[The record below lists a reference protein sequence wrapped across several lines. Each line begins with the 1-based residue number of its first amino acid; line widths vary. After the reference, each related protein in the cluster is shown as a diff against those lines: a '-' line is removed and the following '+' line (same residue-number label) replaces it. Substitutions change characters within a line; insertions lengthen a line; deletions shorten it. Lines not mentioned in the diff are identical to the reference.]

1 MIMDVFQAKK
11 EYEETY
17 IPEES
22 ELIHFQGV
30 DGYDVYNCS
39 VPFTWDQKRY
49 IYGRIERHEEWMR
62 SWAGLFEETGK
73 DTYRLVK
80 DSMIYQLE
88 DPYVAVI
95 HGKLVLGGTHVR
107 LKQGELDTYY
117 GYFYRGTDVRDM
129 YYFTT
134 GPDKMKDIRLVELK
148 DGRIGVFSRPRGESV
163 RDQFGSESI
172 VGFTTVDSLDDLSPE
187 VIENAKGISGL
198 FGKGQWGGCNQVY
211 LLSSGMLGVI
221 GHVCCN
227 YVDENQVNQAC
238 YTAMAFVM
246 NPDTREVYDYQIVG
260 TRKLFKPY
268 PIKKPN
274 LADCV
279 FPSGIVMREDGRA
292 DLYCGIGDSAE
303 GRIAIEYPFAGYG
316 EIVQP

>member
-1 MIMDVFQAKK
+1 MELDVFQAKRT
-11 EYEETY
+11 YEESY
-17 IPEES
+17 VPQES
-22 ELIHFQGV
+22 VRLRFLGV

-39 VPFTWDQKRY
+39 IPFIWGEKRY

-62 SWAGLFEETGK
+62 SWTGLFLETEK

-80 DSMIYQLE
+80 DAMLYQLE
-88 DPYVAVI
+88 DPYVSII
-95 HGKLVLGGTHVR
+95 HGELILGGTHVR
-107 LKQGELDTYY
+107 LKQGRLDTYY
-117 GYFYRGTDVRDM
+117 GYFYRGCDVRDM

-134 GPDKMKDIRLVELK
+134 GPDMMKDIRLVELK
-148 DGRIGVFSRPRGESV
+148 DGRIGVFSRPRGEAV
-163 RDQFGSESI
+163 KEQFGSEAI
-172 VGFTTVDSLDDLSPE
+172 VGFTVIDTLDDLSPE
-187 VIENAKGISGL
+187 AVENAEGIPGL

-211 LLSSGMLGVI
+211 LLSGGLLGVI

-246 NPDTREVYDYQIVG
+246 DPGTREIYDYQIVG
-260 TRKLFKPY
+260 TRKLFEPY

-279 FPSGIVMREDGRA
+279 FPSGIVMREDGKA
-292 DLYCGIGDSAE
+292 DLYCGLSDSAE
-303 GRIAIEYPFAGYG
+303 GRITIEYPFKNYG
-316 EIVQP
+316 TIVK